1 MSNTLRAIGI
11 SKRFGGVQA
20 LSGVTLELSESTI
33 LGLIGPNGSGK
44 TTLVNIIT
52 GVLRPDAGQVFVGDI
67 DATGW
72 RPDHICRLGVGRT
85 FQIARLF
92 GSLTVRENVEVGVMA
107 RPEVDVDD
115 RVMHLLDRF
124 SLTQWAS
131 TWVSDLPYGV
141 ERRLGIALAL
151 GIQPRFL
158 LLDEPAAGLNE
169 EESDQLLS
177 MIRGIREDPEFRC
190 GILIIDHDLRLIFR
204 LCDSVHVL
212 SEGKTIAE
220 ATPQEIRR
228 NQAVIES
235 YLGKRYEDEDAELR

>member
-20 LSGVTLELSESTI
+20 LSDVTLAVSEGTI

-52 GVLRPDAGQVFVGDI
+52 GVLRADAGQVFVGDI

-72 RPDHICRLGVGRT
+72 RPDDICRLGVGRT
-85 FQIARLF
+85 FQMARLF

-107 RPEVDVDD
+107 RPEANVDD
-115 RVMHLLDRF
+115 RVTHLLDRF
-124 SLTQWAS
+124 NLTQW
-131 TWVSDLPYGV
+131 TRTRVSDLPFGV

-151 GIQPRFL
+151 SVQPRFL
-158 LLDEPAAGLNE
+158 LLDEPAAGLND
-169 EESDQLLS
+169 EESDQLLG
-177 MIRGIREDPEFRC
+177 MIRGIQKDPEFRC

-212 SEGKTIAE
+212 TEGKTLAE
-220 ATPQEIRR
+220 ATPEEIRH

-235 YLGKRYEDEDAELR
+235 YLGRDYE